1 MSYVTEA
8 DTKEKVRTFNGKV
21 LVLKNFLLVDL
32 SNLGSFRGINLASK
46 ADNAKV
52 KLQWK
57 KGNLKYITILIVL
70 FFLEYYNKRDEL

>member
-1 MSYVTEA
+1 MTEA

-46 ADNAKV
+46 ADNAK
-52 KLQWK
+52 
-57 KGNLKYITILIVL
+57 TILIVL

>member
-1 MSYVTEA
+1 MSYVTEV
-8 DTKEKVRTFNGKV
+8 DTKEKVKTFNGKV

-32 SNLGSFRGINLASK
+32 SNLGSFGDINLASK

>member
-8 DTKEKVRTFNGKV
+8 DTKEKVKTFNGKV

-32 SNLGSFRGINLASK
+32 SNLGSFGYINLTSK

-57 KGNLKYITILIVL
+57 K
-70 FFLEYYNKRDEL
+70 

>member
-1 MSYVTEA
+1 MTEA
-8 DTKEKVRTFNGKV
+8 NTKEKVKTFNGNV
-21 LVLKNFLLVDL
+21 LVLKNFSLADL
-32 SNLGSFRGINLASK
+32 SDLGSFGGVNLASK

-52 KLQWK
+52 RLQWK